1 MQIKNKILSFLV
13 SFVFIPLALIG
24 QALGIFIG
32 EYISVIYENW
42 GTAAF
47 IVSLIPYIIG
57 GVLGGYISAIVAKKI
72 YKNIIFNYA
81 LILPIVII
89 TAALIGTFIGGFN
102 FKEFLSNFLLIASY
116 FIVLKEKYIQ

>member
-57 GVLGGYISAIVAKKI
+57 GVLGGYISAVVAKKI

-81 LILPIVII
+81 LILPILVI
-89 TAALIGTFIGGFN
+89 TAALLGNFIGGFN
-102 FKEFLSNFLLIASY
+102 LKESLSNFLLIASY
-116 FIVLKEKYIQ
+116 FYVLKGKYVQ

>member
-13 SFVFIPLALIG
+13 SFIFIPLALIG

-57 GVLGGYISAIVAKKI
+57 GVLGGYISAVVAKKI

-81 LILPIVII
+81 LILPILVI
-89 TAALIGTFIGGFN
+89 TAALLGNFIGGFN
-102 FKEFLSNFLLIASY
+102 LKESLSNFLLIASY
-116 FIVLKEKYIQ
+116 FYVIKGKYVQ

>member
-81 LILPIVII
+81 LILPIMVI
-89 TAALIGTFIGGFN
+89 TPALIGTFIGGFN

-116 FIVLKEKYIQ
+116 FIVMKEKYIQ

>member
-1 MQIKNKILSFLV
+1 MPIKNKILSFLV

-32 EYISVIYENW
+32 EYISIIYENW

-57 GVLGGYISAIVAKKI
+57 GVLGGYISAVVAKKI

-81 LILPIVII
+81 LILPILVI

-116 FIVLKEKYIQ
+116 FIVLKESKE

>member
-13 SFVFIPLALIG
+13 SFIFIPLALIG

-57 GVLGGYISAIVAKKI
+57 GVLGGYISAVVAKKI

-81 LILPIVII
+81 LILPILVI
-89 TAALIGTFIGGFN
+89 TAALLGNFIGGFN
-102 FKEFLSNFLLIASY
+102 FKESLSNFLLIASY
-116 FIVLKEKYIQ
+116 FYVLKGKYVQ

>member
-1 MQIKNKILSFLV
+1 MPIKNKILSFLV

-57 GVLGGYISAIVAKKI
+57 GVLGGYISAVVAKKI

-81 LILPIVII
+81 LILPILVI

-116 FIVLKEKYIQ
+116 FIVLKESKE

>member
-13 SFVFIPLALIG
+13 SFIFIPLALIG

-57 GVLGGYISAIVAKKI
+57 GVLGGYISAVVAKKI

-81 LILPIVII
+81 LILPILVI
-89 TAALIGTFIGGFN
+89 TAALLGNFIGGFN
-102 FKEFLSNFLLIASY
+102 LKESLSNFLLIASY
-116 FIVLKEKYIQ
+116 FYVLKGKYVQ

>member
-57 GVLGGYISAIVAKKI
+57 GVLGGYISAVVAKKI

-81 LILPIVII
+81 LILPILVI
-89 TAALIGTFIGGFN
+89 TAALLGNFIGGFN

-116 FIVLKEKYIQ
+116 FYVLKEKYIQ